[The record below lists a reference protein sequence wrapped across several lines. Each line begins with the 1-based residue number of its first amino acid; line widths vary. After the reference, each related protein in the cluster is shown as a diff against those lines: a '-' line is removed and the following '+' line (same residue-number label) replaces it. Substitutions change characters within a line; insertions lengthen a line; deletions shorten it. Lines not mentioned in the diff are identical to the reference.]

1 MGMEKPMA
9 WNEPGNKGNDND
21 PWGSG
26 GRKGGDQGPPDIDEV
41 IKSVTRKLNSLFG
54 GGKSGSGNSGS
65 SGSGGSG
72 SVSAGMLAGV
82 VVVAVVIWAAM
93 GFYTVDESE
102 RGVVMR
108 FGSLLDEVGTPGI
121 HWNPPPGGTVAKVHV
136 SPVHTR
142 SFANDLHANQRT

>member
-41 IKSVTRKLNSLFG
+41 VKSVTRKLNSLFG
-54 GGKSGSGNSGS
+54 GKSGSGNGGNGS
-65 SGSGGSG
+65 SGSGSI
-72 SVSAGMLAGV
+72 SAGMLAGI
-82 VVVAVVIWAAM
+82 VVVAAAVWAAM
-93 GFYTVDESE
+93 GFYTIDESE

-108 FGSLLDEVGTPGI
+108 FGSLLDEVKNPGLN
-121 HWNPPPGGTVAKVHV
+121 WNPPLVDSVQKVNV
-136 SPVHTR
+136 SRVNTR
-142 SFANDLHANQRT
+142 SYSRD